1 MSLKQWLN
9 RTLSKNKAR
18 ENTGSVVS
26 TLMWAAHVKLEQ
38 KDFGEA
44 RRLLLQALERRDEIV
59 DATQVYYIITS
70 LGVAWLFEEEY
81 VACIE
86 FFSEYIRRYPGDA
99 AAYCARGGALWYS
112 GRLTEALADH
122 SRALEISPN
131 DVGALLERGQILA
144 ETGEHNKALDDLALA
159 LQLIPHGEI
168 QDATWLRKME
178 AYARNGRGLALGG
191 IGELELAF
199 REFESSI
206 ALCPDNAWVYFN
218 RALVNDR
225 LGDLKKANSD
235 YQSALTR
242 NDPKLN
248 PLRRKFAEGRMQEL
262 RAQQ

>member
-1 MSLKQWLN
+1 
-9 RTLSKNKAR
+9 
-18 ENTGSVVS
+18 
-26 TLMWAAHVKLEQ
+26 MWAAHVKLEE
-38 KDFGEA
+38 KDFREA

-59 DATQVYYIITS
+59 DATQLYYILTT
-70 LGVAWLFEEEY
+70 LGAAWLSEGDYPE
-81 VACIE
+81 CIE
-86 FFSEYIRRYPGDA
+86 FFSEYIRCHPGDA

-122 SRALEISPN
+122 SRALEISPD

-144 ETGEHNKALDDLALA
+144 ETGEHNKALDDLGRA
-159 LQLIPHGEI
+159 LQLLPHSQI
-168 QDATWLRKME
+168 QDAAWLGKME
-178 AYARNGRGLALGG
+178 AYIRNGRGLALAGM
-191 IGELELAF
+191 GETELAF

-225 LGDLKKANSD
+225 LVELEKAKSD

-248 PLRRKFAEGRMQEL
+248 SLKRKFAERRVEEL
-262 RAQQ
+262 RAQK